1 MLILAKLPAAVART
15 EYCNTMNNFLCFR
28 LADQWVPLDEV
39 TARKTVKISNLPEK
53 SKQKLNHQLLFQP
66 ERRKQS
72 RKTKRQDNYNL
83 FLTPDEVKRK
93 EALLEAGGSS

>member
-1 MLILAKLPAAVART
+1 MEQRGTRNISQ
-15 EYCNTMNNFLCFR
+15 EYFVFR
-28 LADQWVPLDEV
+28 LPDQWVPLEEV
-39 TARKTVKISNLPEK
+39 TGRKTVKISNLPEK

-93 EALLEAGGSS
+93 EALEAAGSS